1 MINRR
6 GFMKLLGMGAAAA
19 VVAPQ
24 VLAQESKHFMGADT
38 ATGSDI
44 TTHIGVV
51 DGTVKEV
58 RFFPSKGRY
67 AYVKVAPGTKPFAPG
82 DIVRFKVNK
91 KGETIA
97 YRTKSFHGDDAFGVA
112 ISHVQPGYYAFIKI
126 AGADVTVVRT
136 ADGSLIGQ

>member
-1 MINRR
+1 MTSSQIH
-6 GFMKLLGMGAAAA
+6 
-19 VVAPQ
+19 
-24 VLAQESKHFMGADT
+24 S
-38 ATGSDI
+38 
-44 TTHIGVV
+44 IGH
-51 DGTVKEV
+51 DPETQTL
-58 RFFPSKGRY
+58 R
-67 AYVKVAPGTKPFAPG
+67 
-82 DIVRFKVNK
+82 IQFKDRTNK

>member
-24 VLAQESKHFMGADT
+24 VLAQTKSAEEAPHFFSALEIVTGRKNADFPLT
-38 ATGSDI
+38 YFPGS
-44 TTHIGVV
+44 G
-51 DGTVKEV
+51 
-58 RFFPSKGRY
+58 RFM
-67 AYVKVAPGTKPFAPG
+67 YVKVAPRTMPFAPG
-82 DIVRFKVNK
+82 DIVRFKANK